1 VGLGQEEKGAEMAR
15 DVVAE
20 IRRATRRKFRAEDKI
35 RIVLEGL
42 RGEIPVSQ
50 LCRRERISPALYYQ
64 WSKAFLEAGKNG
76 LTIDTKR
83 DATKGEVQWLREEN
97 EALKKALAESVLD
110 DFSRKI
116 LAWLLQPSMDTDSF
130 SDVIELACEAT
141 GMDGVPAENRA
152 KVQPVPGLPA

>member
-1 VGLGQEEKGAEMAR
+1 MAR

-42 RGEIPVSQ
+42 RGEIPVSH
-50 LCRRERISPALYYQ
+50 LCRRESISPALYYQ

-83 DATKGEVQWLREEN
+83 DATKGEVLRLRDEN
-97 EALKKALAESVLD
+97 EALKKALAESIV
-110 DFSRKI
+110 
-116 LAWLLQPSMDTDSF
+116 
-130 SDVIELACEAT
+130 DVQRLKKSL
-141 GMDGVPAENRA
+141 GM
-152 KVQPVPGLPA
+152 